1 MPLATHVLLVR
12 HGQSKGNAERR
23 FGGHTATPLSAR
35 GRDQAA
41 ATARTLKSESITVI
55 FSSDLARALD
65 TARPLANMTGLAVH
79 GTTAFRERD
88 VGVMEGLTFEDA
100 AQQHPEQY
108 AALLHR
114 DFEHVLSG
122 GESYRQL
129 LDRAR
134 QKLDEIIEEHRG
146 GRVAVFSHTGT
157 ICILALHLMGA
168 LDAPE
173 LKPVWISSANCGTMV
188 LSAYSQSTIHVIS
201 LRCNSHV
208 CRLLYLALNAETKF
222 HSPHSAVRIAGAPA
236 SSGMSLMLI
245 EPMNVRP

>member
-1 MPLATHVLLVR
+1 MNVTNVLLIR

-35 GRDQAA
+35 GRNQAE
-41 ATARTLKSESITVI
+41 ATARTLKSESLTAIY
-55 FSSDLARALD
+55 SSDLARAMD
-65 TARPLANMTGLAVH
+65 TAKPLAMMTRLPVQ
-79 GTTAFRERD
+79 GTSAFRERS

-108 AALLHR
+108 AALLRR
-114 DFEHVLSG
+114 DFEYVLTG

-134 QKLDEIIEEHRG
+134 QKLDEIIEENRG
-146 GRVAVFSHTGT
+146 GRIAVFSHTGT

-173 LKPVWISSANCGTMV
+173 LKPVWISSANCGITRFELRDDGFVKV
-188 LSAYSQSTIHVIS
+188 LTV
-201 LRCNSHV
+201 NDTSH
-208 CRLLYLALNAETKF
+208 LAQL
-222 HSPHSAVRIAGAPA
+222 
-236 SSGMSLMLI
+236 
-245 EPMNVRP
+245 